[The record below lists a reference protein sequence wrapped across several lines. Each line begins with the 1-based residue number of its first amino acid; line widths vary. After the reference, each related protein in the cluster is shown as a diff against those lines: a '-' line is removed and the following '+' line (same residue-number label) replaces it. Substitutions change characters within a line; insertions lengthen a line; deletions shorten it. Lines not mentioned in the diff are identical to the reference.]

1 MIWNFSSDEI
11 PGGKLT
17 SKYLPGKKQNVVF
30 TFLENHPLGTVI
42 FPILTFAPFSIAISI
57 SKQWQHKHVNW
68 CFKNP
73 NKSFLNL
80 LLLIYV
86 E

>member
-42 FPILTFAPFSIAISI
+42 FPILTFAQFSIAISI
-57 SKQWQHKHVNW
+57 SKQ
-68 CFKNP
+68 
-73 NKSFLNL
+73 
-80 LLLIYV
+80 
-86 E
+86 